1 VRHELTHGLPVRW
14 RRIGGRL
21 AAAMLLGLVQLLAGC
36 GGISRGQRLVTNPDP
51 SAKIPAIKA
60 SVQTNDTSVVQQLI
74 KDLESDDPAVRFYA
88 IAGLQRLTGQTF
100 GYQYYADEPQRAA
113 AVQQWKAWLA
123 GWEAGQRQAG
133 HR

>member
-1 VRHELTHGLPVRW
+1 MRW
-14 RRIGGRL
+14 RCIAGRL
-21 AAAMLLGLVQLLAGC
+21 AAVMLLGMVELLAGC
-36 GGISRGQRLVTNPDP
+36 GGIPRGQRVVTNPDP

-123 GWEAGQRQAG
+123 GWEAGQRRAG
-133 HR
+133 QR

>member
-1 VRHELTHGLPVRW
+1 VYPQAAGGCDAAGIGCVAGGL
-14 RRIGGRL
+14 RRDPRC
-21 AAAMLLGLVQLLAGC
+21 A
-36 GGISRGQRLVTNPDP
+36 VTNPDP

-123 GWEAGQRQAG
+123 GWEAGQRQSS